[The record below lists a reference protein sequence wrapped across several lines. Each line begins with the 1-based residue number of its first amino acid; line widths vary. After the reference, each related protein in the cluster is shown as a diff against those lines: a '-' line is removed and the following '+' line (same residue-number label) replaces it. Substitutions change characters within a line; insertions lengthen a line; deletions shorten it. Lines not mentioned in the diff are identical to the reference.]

1 MKKIASPTR
10 ETTYTGRLSVKAD
23 YAGRPVLLV
32 REFFPAFDNH
42 DAFEIVEDRIINSAC
57 IDSIP
62 SVHSSVATVYARS
75 RHCVK
80 KINRD
85 FPFFSFFLSPRY
97 EILFRRFIFRKW
109 REKRRGGK
117 RGIVHQF
124 RNERY
129 NKSSFG
135 QTRFDVKLSSA
146 SCYSIIA
153 NFFNEHI
160 DTVDDEM
167 WARPRKPDPD

>member
-85 FPFFSFFLSPRY
+85 FPFFLFFYPLDTRFCFVASFF
-97 EILFRRFIFRKW
+97 EN
-109 REKRRGGK
+109 EGK
-117 RGIVHQF
+117 REEGEKGELSISFETSGIIKVHSD
-124 RNERY
+124 RLD
-129 NKSSFG
+129 S
-135 QTRFDVKLSSA
+135 T
-146 SCYSIIA
+146 
-153 NFFNEHI
+153 
-160 DTVDDEM
+160 
-167 WARPRKPDPD
+167 

>member
-32 REFFPAFDNH
+32 RDFFPAFDNH
-42 DAFEIVEDRIINSAC
+42 DAFEIVEDRIINSAY

-62 SVHSSVATVYARS
+62 SVFIQVLQLYTRS

-85 FPFFSFFLSPRY
+85 SFLFFYPLDTKFCFVASFFRN
-97 EILFRRFIFRKW
+97 EGGKK
-109 REKRRGGK
+109 KRRGK
-117 RGIVHQF
+117 SELFISKTSGIKVHRRQATI
-124 RNERY
+124 RPKAR
-129 NKSSFG
+129 
-135 QTRFDVKLSSA
+135 
-146 SCYSIIA
+146 CYSIIA

-167 WARPRKPDPD
+167 WARSHKPDPD

>member
-32 REFFPAFDNH
+32 RDFFPAFDNH

-62 SVHSSVATVYARS
+62 SVFIQVLQLYTRS

-85 FPFFSFFLSPRY
+85 SFLFFYPLDTKFCFVASF
-97 EILFRRFIFRKW
+97 
-109 REKRRGGK
+109 
-117 RGIVHQF
+117 F
-124 RNERY
+124 RNEGGKKEEEGKKRIVYFENERY
-129 NKSSFG
+129 KSTSKTG
-135 QTRFDVKLSSA
+135 DDSTQSSLLFD
-146 SCYSIIA
+146 YRQ
-153 NFFNEHI
+153 FF
-160 DTVDDEM
+160 
-167 WARPRKPDPD
+167 

>member
-32 REFFPAFDNH
+32 RDFFPAFDNH

-62 SVHSSVATVYARS
+62 SVFIQVYTRS

-85 FPFFSFFLSPRY
+85 SFLFFYPLDTKFCFVASFFRN
-97 EILFRRFIFRKW
+97 EGGKK
-109 REKRRGGK
+109 KRRGK
-117 RGIVHQF
+117 SELFISKTSDIKVH
-124 RNERY
+124 RR
-129 NKSSFG
+129 
-135 QTRFDVKLSSA
+135 RFDPKLVVIRLSPIFLT
-146 SCYSIIA
+146 SISTPSMMKCGRG
-153 NFFNEHI
+153 HI
-160 DTVDDEM
+160 NLT
-167 WARPRKPDPD
+167 PTNLN

>member
-62 SVHSSVATVYARS
+62 SIHSSVATVYARS

-85 FPFFSFFLSPRY
+85 FPFFFF
-97 EILFRRFIFRKW
+97 FFIPSIRDFVSSLHFSKMKGK
-109 REKRRGGK
+109 EKRGK
-117 RGIVHQF
+117 KGNCPSVSRRAV
-124 RNERY
+124 
-129 NKSSFG
+129 
-135 QTRFDVKLSSA
+135 
-146 SCYSIIA
+146 
-153 NFFNEHI
+153 
-160 DTVDDEM
+160 
-167 WARPRKPDPD
+167 